1 MPPVGRWRAA
11 LAFGRVHDFGV
22 ASALGDR
29 GVSGPGLV
37 TTFIAFDSVGEVG
50 QLAVVTLLPLAYLL
64 RRRTGNRPA
73 WMRVGSSA
81 IASLALP
88 RLIKRP
94 FDFSVMPIH

>member
-1 MPPVGRWRAA
+1 MPGQGAA
-11 LAFGRVHDFGV
+11 HGIERDARIEGHK
-22 ASALGDR
+22 ASFMRHGQ
-29 GVSGPGLV
+29 GQQVQ
-37 TTFIAFDSVGEVG
+37 VG